1 MVEMDEYKIE
11 LFIDSGEE
19 ENIELSNLSG
29 NDMEQWKKD
38 TEERALSEYYKRKIK
53 ITDQKFDFKKRL
65 C

>member
-1 MVEMDEYKIE
+1 MDEYKIE

-38 TEERALSEYYKRKIK
+38 TEERALNEYYKRKIK

>member
-1 MVEMDEYKIE
+1 MDEYKIE